1 MFQFGGFPTQYYV
14 FILCSMILHHSGF
27 PIRKSAGK
35 RLFAANRSLS
45 QLVTSF
51 VGSWCQGIHPVLFI
65 AWTFSCSLLL
75 ELSFDN
81 RLKFVKLHNENSIVR
96 FFIPPFGETVVSQ
109 LYRKTC
115 IFFHF
120 ICMISIWFCHHFYML
135 TICSFY
141 SSFALF
147 SFQWSKK
154 LLSFPGGLKWTRT
167 TDLALIRRAL

>member
-1 MFQFGGFPTQYYV
+1 MFQFGGFPSWHYV
-14 FILCSMILHHSGF
+14 FMSGSQLLHLCGF
-27 PIRKSAGK
+27 PIRISAD
-35 RLFAANRSLS
+35 RSLFAAPRSLS

-51 VGSWCQGIHPVLFI
+51 VGSWCQGIRPVLFI
-65 AWTFSCSLLL
+65 AWTSPVRLL

-81 RLKFVKLHNENSIVR
+81 RSKFVSLNNVNHC
-96 FFIPPFGETVVSQ
+96 FFHLFTGEIVVSQ

-115 IFFHF
+115 IFF

-141 SSFALF
+141 SSICFIQF
-147 SFQWSKK
+147 SMIAGVSA
-154 LLSFPGGLKWTRT
+154 SGGLKWTRT